1 MNELRYIIGGPQ
13 GGGLETTSE
22 ILSWAFARS
31 GYGIISDREYFS
43 NIKGRHSYVH
53 ATVSATELP
62 KHLTYPVDIVAAMD
76 AETVFTHFNDLR
88 DGGYLIYNSDDDS
101 VNYASIP
108 SMERELRD
116 RLGEQFKEL
125 GLDGTVKSV
134 VKYLQGS
141 RKVRVVA
148 LSFKELLMEIQKR
161 EGIVPSQAS
170 RYISTILVGAVA
182 AITDISQES
191 LDYSLRRRFTREDVY
206 RHNRAMAE
214 IVIDLVKSQFGSEL
228 KLDPPKIGV
237 KSILVAS
244 GNDAIA
250 MAKVVAGGVRFQA
263 YYPITPAADESFT
276 LEEYETLGGEG
287 SVIVFQTEDE
297 LAAINAA
304 IGAALTGV
312 RSSVATSGPGFD
324 LMVEGLGW
332 AGHNEVPVVVT
343 YYQRGGPSTGQP
355 TRGGGQSDLLS
366 SVFASHGEY
375 PRIVL
380 ASGDHE
386 EAFYDAID
394 AFNYAETYQVPVIH
408 LVDKFLANTI
418 ATIPMPNLDNVRITR
433 GGVLA
438 PKGLKEYKRFD
449 LSSPISPRAYLGEY
463 VMWYTGDEHDEYG
476 HINEDPV
483 NRVRMMNKRMSKLD
497 IIDREIPEERR
508 YSYFGPER
516 PDILLVGWGGFVKGT
531 AMKAIEELNE
541 EGGVKAGYYHIR
553 MFIPFPRN
561 SLTKFANEVGGVSNL
576 IAVEHN
582 YMAQAAK
589 LVAMNTGVMINKSI
603 VKYTGRP
610 MYVHELVSAVKN
622 VLRGQYEGGGELWS
636 VRSS

>member
-1 MNELRYIIGGPQ
+1 MNELRYVIGGPQ

-108 SMERELRD
+108 SMERELKD
-116 RLGEQFKEL
+116 RLSEQFKEL

-134 VKYLQGS
+134 IKYLQS
-141 RKVRVVA
+141 NKKTRVVA

-182 AITDISQES
+182 AITDISEES

-206 RHNRAMAE
+206 RHNRVMAE

-250 MAKVVAGGVRFQA
+250 MAKVVAGVRFQA

-287 SVIVFQTEDE
+287 SIIVFQTEDE

-355 TRGGGQSDLLS
+355 TRGGQSDLLS

-433 GGVLA
+433 GVLA

-449 LSSPISPRAYLGEY
+449 LSSPISPRAFLGEY

-508 YSYFGPER
+508 YAYFGPER
-516 PDILLVGWGGFVKGT
+516 PDVLLVGWGFVKGT
-531 AMKAIEELNE
+531 AVKAIEELNE
-541 EGGVKAGYYHIR
+541 EGVRVGYYHIR

-561 SLTKFANEVGGVSNL
+561 SLTKFANEVGAGNL
-576 IAVEHN
+576 VAVEHN

-610 MYVHELVSAVKN
+610 MYVHELVNAVKN
-622 VLRGQYEGGGELWS
+622 VLRGSTREVVSYGA
-636 VRSS
+636 

>member
-1 MNELRYIIGGPQ
+1 MIELRYVLGGPQ

-22 ILSWAFARS
+22 ILSWAFSKS
-31 GYGIISDREYFS
+31 GYGVISDREYFS

-62 KHLTYPVDIVAAMD
+62 KHLSYPVDIVAAMD

-101 VNYASIP
+101 VNYAGIP
-108 SMERELRD
+108 SMEKDLRD
-116 RLGEQFKEL
+116 RLGAQFKGL
-125 GLDGTVKSV
+125 GLDGTVRSV
-134 VKYLQGS
+134 VKYLQNS
-141 RKVRVVA
+141 RKARVVA

-182 AITDISQES
+182 AITDINEES

-206 RHNRAMAE
+206 RHNKSMAQ
-214 IVIDLVKSQFGSEL
+214 IVMGLVKGQFGSEL
-228 KLDPPKIGV
+228 KLEQPRI
-237 KSILVAS
+237 SAREFLVAS

-250 MAKVVAGGVRFQA
+250 MAKIVAGVRFQA

-276 LEEYETLGGEG
+276 LEEYETLSGEG
-287 SVIVFQTEDE
+287 SLVVFQTEDE

-332 AGHNEVPVVVT
+332 AGQNEVPIVVT

-355 TRGGGQSDLLS
+355 TRGGQSDLLS

-394 AFNYAETYQVPVIH
+394 AFNYAEVFQVPVIH

-418 ATIPMPNLDNVRITR
+418 ATIPMPDLNNVRITR
-433 GGVLA
+433 GTLA
-438 PKGLKEYKRFD
+438 PKGLKVYKRFD
-449 LSSPISPRAYLGEY
+449 LSSVISPRAFLGDY
-463 VMWYTGDEHDEYG
+463 VMWYSGDEHDEYG

-483 NRVRMMNKRMSKLD
+483 NRINMFDKRMRKLD
-497 IIDREIPEERR
+497 IMEKEIPEERR
-508 YSYFGPER
+508 FSYFGPER
-516 PDILLVGWGGFVKGT
+516 PDILLIGWGFVKGV
-531 AMKAIEELNE
+531 AVKAIDELNS
-541 EGGVKAGYYHIR
+541 EGMRVGYYHIR
-553 MFIPFPRN
+553 AFIPFPRE
-561 SLTKFANEVGGVSNL
+561 SLTKLTKEVEANNL
-576 IAVEHN
+576 VAVEHN
-582 YMAQAAK
+582 YMAQASR
-589 LVAMNTGVMINKSI
+589 LVTMNTGIMINRSI

-610 MYVHELVSAVKN
+610 IYVHELVNAIKN
-622 VLRGQYEGGGELWS
+622 MLKGSTREVISYGA
-636 VRSS
+636 

>member
-88 DGGYLIYNSDDDS
+88 DGGYLIYNSDDDP

-116 RLGEQFKEL
+116 RLSEQFKGL

-134 VKYLQGS
+134 VKYLQGN

-206 RHNRAMAE
+206 RHNRAMAN
-214 IVIDLVKSQFGSEL
+214 IVIDLVKGQFGSEL

-237 KSILVAS
+237 RSILVAS

-250 MAKVVAGGVRFQA
+250 MAKVVAGVRFQA

-287 SVIVFQTEDE
+287 SIIIFQTEDE

-355 TRGGGQSDLLS
+355 TRGGQSDLLS

-433 GGVLA
+433 GVLA
-438 PKGLKEYKRFD
+438 PRGLKEYKRFD
-449 LSSPISPRAYLGEY
+449 LSSPISPRAFLGDY

-476 HINEDPV
+476 HINEDPI

-516 PDILLVGWGGFVKGT
+516 PDILLVGWGFVKGV
-531 AMKAIEELNE
+531 AVKAVEELTE
-541 EGGVKAGYYHIR
+541 EGIRAGYYHIR

-561 SLTKFANEVGGVSNL
+561 SLTKFANEVGANNL

-582 YMAQAAK
+582 YMAQASK

-610 MYVHELVSAVKN
+610 MYVHELVNAVKN
-622 VLRGQYEGGGELWS
+622 VLRGSTREVVSYGA
-636 VRSS
+636 